1 MWRTDGQWQQ
11 GAEDDWQQNL
21 HDLRDALHGIQC
33 GIEVLLEMPT
43 NDAKQQRVLS
53 MMQRDQ
59 ETARRLVQVFA
70 ERMQQGPH

>member
-1 MWRTDGQWQQ
+1 MWRTDGQWQ
-11 GAEDDWQQNL
+11 GAGDDWQKNL

-33 GIEVLLEMPT
+33 GIEVLLEMPA

-59 ETARRLVQVFA
+59 ETARRLVQTFA
-70 ERMQQGPH
+70 ERIQQRPH